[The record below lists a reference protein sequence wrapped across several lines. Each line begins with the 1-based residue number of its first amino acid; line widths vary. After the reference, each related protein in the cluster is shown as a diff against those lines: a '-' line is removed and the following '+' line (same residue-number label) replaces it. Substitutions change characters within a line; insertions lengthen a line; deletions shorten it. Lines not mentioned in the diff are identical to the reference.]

1 MTAGGDLAAE
11 TAGSQLW
18 ATEARLQVRDLEVRL
33 AGGDDVVSEIAF
45 EIAPGEILGLVGE
58 SGSGKSTA
66 ALALLAY
73 ARRGLVISRG
83 EVLLDGVDVLKISRH
98 AASELRGSKI
108 AYVPQDP
115 SAALNP
121 ALRVGT
127 QLRDT
132 LPGRADIDERLAQVL
147 RETRLDDVDG
157 LMRRYPH
164 QLSGGQQ
171 QRLVLAMAFAPRPR
185 LIVFDEPTTGLDV
198 STQRHVLE
206 TVQTLCTAYG
216 VAGVFVSHDL
226 AVVGGIAARVGVM
239 YAGRIVE
246 LGDTRD
252 VFGAPAHPYTRRLLA
267 AVPSPVRAHVLQG
280 IDGHPPRPGQ
290 RPPGC
295 SFASRCEFAAE
306 QCRHTPPPRTEVGT
320 RLVRCL
326 RAAEIGADRAA
337 SQVVADR
344 RSPPAADGKLV
355 VTQLTAYYGQTR
367 VLDGV
372 DLNVRRETCM
382 AIVGESGSGKTTLA
396 RCLVGLH
403 PGWSGQVLL
412 DGHELAPGRKR
423 SIETLRRIQYV
434 FQNPFTSLNPRK
446 TIAQIVIQPLEHF
459 RAMPFA
465 ACHACAVKALGDVSL
480 PPDIMT
486 LFPAELS
493 GGERQRVAIARALV
507 VEPEV
512 LVCDEITSSLD
523 VSVQAVVVELL
534 RRLQRE
540 QRLTLIF
547 ITHNLALVR
556 TIAQDVAVLNEGH
569 VIEAGPADEVLSNPQ
584 TDYTVSLLKA
594 VPVLAHGMS
603 RDPGTAV

>member
-1 MTAGGDLAAE
+1 MR
-11 TAGSQLW
+11 TAGSTGW
-18 ATEARLQVRDLEVRL
+18 RSEARLRVRNLEVRL
-33 AGGDDVVSEIAF
+33 AGGDDVVSEIDF

-58 SGSGKSTA
+58 SGSGKSTV

-73 ARRGLVISRG
+73 ARRGLVIASG
-83 EVLLDGVDVLKISRH
+83 EVLVDGADLLRVSSE
-98 AASELRGSKI
+98 AAAELRGSTV

-132 LPGRADIDERLAQVL
+132 LTGHADAGARLAEVL
-147 RETRLDDVDG
+147 RETRLDTVDG

-206 TVQTLCTAYG
+206 TVRRLCAAYG
-216 VAGVFVSHDL
+216 VAGLFVSHDL
-226 AVVGGIAARVGVM
+226 AVVGGIAGRVGVM

-246 LGDTRD
+246 LGDTQE
-252 VFGAPAHPYTRRLLA
+252 VFGSPAHPYTRRLLA
-267 AVPSPVRAHVLQG
+267 AVPSPVRARVLQG

-290 RPPGC
+290 RPSGC
-295 SFASRCEFAAE
+295 SFAGRCEFAAE
-306 QCRHTPPPRTEVGT
+306 RCRKVDPPQTAVGT
-320 RLVRCL
+320 RVVRCL
-326 RAAEIGADRAA
+326 RLAEIGTNRMVDQLAA
-337 SQVVADR
+337 GP
-344 RSPPAADGKLV
+344 RSPARADDKLV
-355 VTQLTAYYGQTR
+355 VTRLTAHYGRTR
-367 VLDGV
+367 VLHGV
-372 DLNVRRETCM
+372 DLNVRRETCT

-396 RCLVGLH
+396 RCIVGLH
-403 PGWSGQVLL
+403 SGWEGRATFDGQ
-412 DGHELAPGRKR
+412 ELAPGLNRP
-423 SIETLRRIQYV
+423 IETLRRIQYV

-446 TIAQIVIQPLEHF
+446 SIEQILIKPLEHF
-459 RAMPFA
+459 TSLPFA
-465 ACHACAVKALGDVSL
+465 ECHQRATSALKDVAL
-480 PPDIMT
+480 PADVMT

-507 VEPEV
+507 LEPEV

-540 QRLTLIF
+540 QRLTMIF

-556 TIAQDVAVLNEGH
+556 TIAQQVVVLNDGH
-569 VIEAGPADEVLSNPQ
+569 VVEVGPTDELLSRPKA
-584 TDYTVSLLKA
+584 DYTMSLLEA
-594 VPVLAHGMS
+594 VPVLGA
-603 RDPGTAV
+603 R